1 MELKFKLYVFNINN
15 NNIDVVIEQL
25 TSLINGESA
34 LRNVL
39 IQCSTVQTQTILS
52 AALHANLIRPDSEFK
67 VESNR
72 LNNVIL
78 FLSSIYL
85 G

>member
-15 NNIDVVIEQL
+15 SNIDLVIEQIA
-25 TSLINGESA
+25 SLMNGESA

-39 IQCSTVQTQTILS
+39 IQCPTVQTRTILS

-67 VESNR
+67 VKSNR

>member
-1 MELKFKLYVFNINN
+1 MELKFKLFVFNINS
-15 NNIDVVIEQL
+15 NIDMVIEQVAN
-25 TSLINGESA
+25 LINGESA

-39 IQCSTVQTQTILS
+39 IQCSTVQTRTILS

-67 VESNR
+67 VESKID
-72 LNNVIL
+72 NVIVS
-78 FLSSIYL
+78 LSTIYL